1 MKGMTL
7 VKKSTCGYL
16 LLIAVFV
23 LFGIYAIY
31 AGAKIKQD
39 AGVVKAWSDNFR
51 IISDM
56 SDNLNSARLKASMIF
71 ITDDPAK
78 QAQLLKEFNDS
89 KAEFEK
95 NLDLADQW
103 VTTHEFT
110 NPEGKEKSEAAL
122 QTIKE
127 NWKAYQDASKKTLD
141 LYKAGKKEDAADS
154 FENVARPSFL
164 NIQKTILE
172 EKGFSADQIDKF
184 DNEANAT
191 YARVRT
197 TMIIVLALVLLIT
210 IGVVAYLMREIKSG
224 VNAVLKGAKEGE
236 ARNLAY
242 RIPVDRSDEFGHIAA
257 SFNHMF
263 DEFRDMTK
271 EFQASADIVDQSAIQ
286 LTETAEQS
294 AEATQSIAQSI
305 TEVAGSTQEQMDYV
319 TKTKEEVD
327 AFSEGV
333 DKSLAT
339 MNTICR
345 HVEVTTQMTQ
355 EGGKL
360 VQATVEQMHSIAD
373 TVEQSSAVIE
383 KLGERSKE
391 IGAII
396 DTISGIAEQTNLLA
410 LNAAIEAA
418 RAGEHGRG
426 FSVVAEEVRKLA
438 EESQEAATKIS
449 DLIAAIQKE
458 TGAAVSAMETGR
470 AEAEKG
476 RANVQSTGE
485 GFKAIMDRIEGIH
498 SDTQLIMGT
507 IQDID
512 ESGKKIVGYTD
523 NIHGSSQKISSST
536 ETVSAAAEE
545 QSAGMEEIAASSR
558 QLAEQAQKL
567 KDALGKFRT

>member
-1 MKGMTL
+1 MKGMTI

-16 LLIAVFV
+16 LLIAFFV

-31 AGAKIKQD
+31 SGAKIKQD
-39 AGVVKAWSDNFR
+39 AGIVKAWSDNFR

-71 ITDDPAK
+71 ITNDPAK
-78 QAQLLKEFNDS
+78 LAQLRKEFNDS
-89 KAEFEK
+89 KAEFQK

-103 VTTHEFT
+103 MTTHEFT
-110 NPEGKEKSEAAL
+110 KSESKERSEAAL
-122 QTIKE
+122 QKIKE
-127 NWKAYQDASKKTLD
+127 NWNAYQDASKKTLD
-141 LYKAGKKEDAADS
+141 LYNAGKREEAADS

-172 EKGFSADQIDKF
+172 EKSFSADQIDKF

-191 YARVRT
+191 YARIRT
-197 TMIIVLALVLLIT
+197 TTIIVLVLILLIT
-210 IGVVAYLMREIKSG
+210 IGVVLYLMREIKSG

-242 RIPVDRSDEFGHIAA
+242 RIPVDRSDEFGHIAV

-263 DEFRDMTK
+263 DNIRDMTK
-271 EFQASADIVDQSAIQ
+271 EIQEAADVVGQSASQ

-305 TEVAGSTQEQMDYV
+305 TEVASSTQEQMDYV

-327 AFSEGV
+327 AFSEDVG
-333 DKSLAT
+333 KSLDT
-339 MNTICR
+339 MNTIR
-345 HVEVTTQMTQ
+345 SHVEVTTQMTQ
-355 EGGKL
+355 DGGKL

-373 TVEQSSAVIE
+373 TVEHSSAVIG

-485 GFKAIMDRIEGIH
+485 GFKAIMERIEGIH
-498 SDTQLIMGT
+498 NDTQLIMGT
-507 IQDID
+507 MQDID

-523 NIHGSSQKISSST
+523 NIHDSSQKISSST

>member
-1 MKGMTL
+1 MKGMTI

-271 EFQASADIVDQSAIQ
+271 EIQASADIVDQSAIQ

-373 TVEQSSAVIE
+373 TVEHSSAVIE

-438 EESQEAATKIS
+438 EESQGAATKIS

-485 GFKAIMDRIEGIH
+485 GFKAIMERIEGIH

-567 KDALGKFRT
+567 KDALSKFRT

>member
-1 MKGMTL
+1 MKGMTI

-89 KAEFEK
+89 KAEFEI

-271 EFQASADIVDQSAIQ
+271 EIQASADIVDQSAIQ

-373 TVEQSSAVIE
+373 TVEHSSAVIE

-396 DTISGIAEQTNLLA
+396 NTISGIAEQTNLLA
-410 LNAAIEAA
+410 LN
-418 RAGEHGRG
+418 AGEHGRG

-438 EESQEAATKIS
+438 EESQGAATKIS

-485 GFKAIMDRIEGIH
+485 GFKAIMERIEGIH

-567 KDALGKFRT
+567 KDALSKFRT

>member
-1 MKGMTL
+1 MKGMTI

-16 LLIAVFV
+16 LLIAFFV

-31 AGAKIKQD
+31 SGAKIKQD
-39 AGVVKAWSDNFR
+39 AGIVKAWSDNFR

-56 SDNLNSARLKASMIF
+56 SDSLNSARLKASMIF
-71 ITDDPAK
+71 ITNDPAK
-78 QAQLLKEFNDS
+78 LAQLRKEFNDS
-89 KAEFEK
+89 KAEFQK

-103 VTTHEFT
+103 MTTHEFT
-110 NPEGKEKSEAAL
+110 KSESKERSEAAL
-122 QTIKE
+122 QKIKE
-127 NWKAYQDASKKTLD
+127 NWNAYQDASKKTLD
-141 LYKAGKKEDAADS
+141 LYNAGKREEAADS

-172 EKGFSADQIDKF
+172 EKSFSADQIDKF

-191 YARVRT
+191 YARIRT
-197 TMIIVLALVLLIT
+197 TTIIVLVLVLLIT
-210 IGVVAYLMREIKSG
+210 IGVVLYLMREIKSG

-242 RIPVDRSDEFGHIAA
+242 RIPVDRSDEFGHIAV

-263 DEFRDMTK
+263 DDIRDMTK
-271 EFQASADIVDQSAIQ
+271 EIQEAADVVGQSASQ

-327 AFSEGV
+327 AFSEDVG
-333 DKSLAT
+333 KSLDT
-339 MNTICR
+339 MNTIR
-345 HVEVTTQMTQ
+345 SHVEVTTQMTQ
-355 EGGKL
+355 DGGKL

-373 TVEQSSAVIE
+373 TVEHSSAVIG

-485 GFKAIMDRIEGIH
+485 GFKAIMERIEGIH
-498 SDTQLIMGT
+498 NDTQLIMGT
-507 IQDID
+507 MQDID

-523 NIHGSSQKISSST
+523 NIHDSSQKISSST

>member
-1 MKGMTL
+1 MKGMTI

-271 EFQASADIVDQSAIQ
+271 EIQASADIVDQSAIQ

-333 DKSLAT
+333 GKSLDT
-339 MNTICR
+339 MNTIR
-345 HVEVTTQMTQ
+345 SHVEVTTQMTQ
-355 EGGKL
+355 DGGKL

-373 TVEQSSAVIE
+373 TVEHSSAVIE

-438 EESQEAATKIS
+438 EESQGAATKIS

-485 GFKAIMDRIEGIH
+485 GFKAIMERIEGIH

-567 KDALGKFRT
+567 KDALSKFRT

>member
-1 MKGMTL
+1 MKGMTI

-16 LLIAVFV
+16 LLIAFFV

-31 AGAKIKQD
+31 SGAKIKQD
-39 AGVVKAWSDNFR
+39 AGIVKAWSDNFR

-71 ITDDPAK
+71 ITNDPAK
-78 QAQLLKEFNDS
+78 LAQLRKEFNDS
-89 KAEFEK
+89 KAEFQK
-95 NLDLADQW
+95 DLDLADQW
-103 VTTHEFT
+103 MTTHEFT
-110 NPEGKEKSEAAL
+110 KSESKERSEAAL
-122 QTIKE
+122 QKIKE
-127 NWKAYQDASKKTLD
+127 NWNAYQDASKKTLD
-141 LYKAGKKEDAADS
+141 LYNAGKREEAADS

-172 EKGFSADQIDKF
+172 EKSFSADQIDKF

-191 YARVRT
+191 YARIRT
-197 TMIIVLALVLLIT
+197 TTIIVLVLVLLIT
-210 IGVVAYLMREIKSG
+210 IGVVLYLMREIKSG

-242 RIPVDRSDEFGHIAA
+242 RIPVDRSDEFGHIAV

-263 DEFRDMTK
+263 DDIRDMTK
-271 EFQASADIVDQSAIQ
+271 EIQEAADVVGQSASQ

-327 AFSEGV
+327 AFSEDVG
-333 DKSLAT
+333 KSLDT
-339 MNTICR
+339 MNTIR
-345 HVEVTTQMTQ
+345 SHVEVTTQMTQ
-355 EGGKL
+355 DGGKL

-373 TVEQSSAVIE
+373 TVEHSSAVIE

-485 GFKAIMDRIEGIH
+485 GFKAIMERIEGIH
-498 SDTQLIMGT
+498 NDTQLIMGT
-507 IQDID
+507 MQDID

-523 NIHGSSQKISSST
+523 NIHDSSQKISSST